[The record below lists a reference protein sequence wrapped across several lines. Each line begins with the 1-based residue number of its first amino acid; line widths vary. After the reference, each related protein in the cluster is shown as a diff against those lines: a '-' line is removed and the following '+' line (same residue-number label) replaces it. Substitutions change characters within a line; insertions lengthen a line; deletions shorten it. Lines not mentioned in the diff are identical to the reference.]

1 MISFVGEE
9 NVDDEFRSHWMKIYV
24 CLEKITMTIIRV
36 DKIYRITILFLAK
49 IFDNNVFAAVRV
61 EFDFFFVKKD
71 IDRKQA

>member
-1 MISFVGEE
+1 
-9 NVDDEFRSHWMKIYV
+9 
-24 CLEKITMTIIRV
+24 MTIIRV